1 MSINERIEKEVEK
14 QMLNKQEIKEAPKP
28 VKVKKPFE
36 FKIKIP
42 SGVMRKARK
51 KNVFAV
57 LFLGGDKEL
66 TFTNGYYN
74 DGLLKV
80 DGRSYSFEAAS
91 VFTAKKGKVPVVVLY
106 DWRITPIG
114 GFTESCKEFEGSSFL
129 EIKEDHKFA
138 EEKGLT
144 NYGQQTIIR
153 DLQQAQQ
160 DDKKKG
166 MGGVSGIMWLI
177 GGVVVVY
184 LLSQFFGGA

>member
-1 MSINERIEKEVEK
+1 MGINERIKEEVK
-14 QMLNKQEIKEAPKP
+14 QQMMREEQLIDVPKP
-28 VKVKKPFE
+28 KKVKKPFE

-42 SGVMRKARK
+42 SGILRKARK
-51 KNVFAV
+51 KGVFAV
-57 LFLGGDKEL
+57 VHLGGDKGL

-80 DGRSYSFEAAS
+80 DGKNYSFEAAS

-114 GFTESCKEFEGSSFL
+114 GFTESCKEFEGSTFL
-129 EIKEDHKFA
+129 DIKNDHKFA
-138 EEKGLT
+138 EESGLT

-166 MGGVSGIMWLI
+166 ISGMSGIMWLI

-184 LLSQFFGGA
+184 LLSQFFGGG